1 METFGTPTRRSFT
14 VSKKLE
20 VIEAYESR
28 FSYNLSHTATY
39 FDIDKSQVLRWVK
52 NREQLI
58 KRLVPL
64 KKSVSTAK

>member
-1 METFGTPTRRSFT
+1 METFGTPTSRSFT

-39 FDIDKSQVLRWVK
+39 FDIDKS
-52 NREQLI
+52 
-58 KRLVPL
+58 
-64 KKSVSTAK
+64 